1 MESHPVRADPVFWLP
16 LCWGGVVIW
25 TDPQSVPSGS
35 FWCSHSGGQSVINT
49 DKAGRKMFC
58 EGQGCCE
65 RYSAGHYAELWLQS
79 SHSGDLWRSPG
90 AQRKWFFL
98 HVSATL
104 CSYKMT
110 FHKNKSALHPVSTS
124 DLKNV
129 FITSTIHIKDTSSL
143 TVAIFLFVVIFLT
156 LCANY
161 TSPWGLLHQFQ
172 DSRHILVWSDFLSVT
187 YNSNMA
193 NVICQSQS

>member
-1 MESHPVRADPVFWLP
+1 MESHPVRANPVFWLP

-35 FWCSHSGGQSVINT
+35 FCCSHSGGQSVINT
-49 DKAGRKMFC
+49 DKAGRKMLWGSGLLRALQC
-58 EGQGCCE
+58 W
-65 RYSAGHYAELWLQS
+65 HYAELWLQS

-110 FHKNKSALHPVSTS
+110 FHKNKSALHPGSTS

-129 FITSTIHIKDTSSL
+129 VITSTIHIKDTLSL
-143 TVAIFLFVVIFLT
+143 SIAIFLFVVIFLT
-156 LCANY
+156 VCKLYITLRSIA
-161 TSPWGLLHQFQ
+161 PI
-172 DSRHILVWSDFLSVT
+172 SR
-187 YNSNMA
+187 
-193 NVICQSQS
+193 